1 MNILQFCAI
10 IIGYNKRKETHMV
23 KLIVSDVDGT
33 LLTNGQSAPSQKVI
47 TSITSAIQKGIKFA
61 IASGRSYEDLAE
73 LFAPVKNDVYFIAH
87 DGALTVKNGARLFHQ
102 PLQMEIVR
110 SLVQAYGTDMGCIA
124 FYSKD
129 NCYCIGKPNEFVKSL
144 NIVPIKGL
152 YEIKDLIYKV
162 GIYGRASI
170 KALQITGARLC
181 ALSDGCIEYVSSV
194 AQKGTALSDLQM
206 RLFMNKFDTAAIG
219 NYLNDV
225 KMLKNAKYSAA
236 MASSPNEAKDASA
249 YVVEDACEFIQKC
262 IDT

>member
-1 MNILQFCAI
+1 
-10 IIGYNKRKETHMV
+10 MV

-33 LLTNGQSAPSQKVI
+33 LLTNGQTVLSEKVFSA
-47 TSITSAIQKGIKFA
+47 ITSAVQKGIKFA

-73 LFAPVKNDVYFIAH
+73 LFAPVKDSVYFIAH
-87 DGALTVKNGARLFHQ
+87 DGALTVKNGAKLFHQ
-102 PLQMEIVR
+102 PMQPDVVR
-110 SLVQAYGTDMGCIA
+110 SLAQAYGNDIGCAA

-129 NCYCIGKPNEFVKSL
+129 NCYCMGKPSNYVKSK
-144 NIVPIKGL
+144 NIIPIKGL
-152 YEIKDLIYKV
+152 FEIKDLIYKV
-162 GIYGRASI
+162 GIYGKSRVLTA
-170 KALQITGARLC
+170 QPTGARLC

-236 MASSPNEAKDASA
+236 MASSPNEVKDASA

-262 IDT
+262 IDM